1 LCGGY
6 CPVFLQLQDVW
17 LRVRLLFFGSVL
29 ACFLLLVPDK
39 NDIQKTP
46 FKVKQPT
53 PLWQVI
59 SICVTI
65 ILAGIAGLVSTNT
78 KISRLETE
86 INNLKDNQF
95 NMQLSTDRKFDKID
109 SKIDGIQSDTR
120 QILINLERKADRK

>member
-1 LCGGY
+1 LRGGY
-6 CPVFLQLQDVW
+6 GTIFLQLQDIQ
-17 LRVRLLFFGSVL
+17 LRVRLLFCGPVL
-29 ACFLLLVPDK
+29 ACVVLLVPD
-39 NDIQKTP
+39 NLHIQKKP

-65 ILAGIAGLVSTNT
+65 VLAGITGLIVTNN

-86 INNLKDNQF
+86 VNNLKNTQY

-109 SKIDGIQSDTR
+109 SKIDGIQNDTR

>member
-1 LCGGY
+1 M
-6 CPVFLQLQDVW
+6 
-17 LRVRLLFFGSVL
+17 
-29 ACFLLLVPDK
+29 
-39 NDIQKTP
+39 
-46 FKVKQPT
+46 KQPT

-65 ILAGIAGLVSTNT
+65 VLAGITGLIVTNN

-86 INNLKDNQF
+86 VNNLKNTQY

-109 SKIDGIQSDTR
+109 SKIDGIQNDTR